1 MRLMIPRPSD
11 ERTGGTIALV
21 PEEGTL
27 TYADLAAFPD
37 DGLRRELLDGE
48 LIVSPSPFV
57 RHQEVLGR
65 LYLAFG
71 GHVAEHGGG
80 KVYVAP
86 LDVVLSDRNVV
97 EPDLLFVGE
106 EQLAILTEKNI
117 QGAPALAVEVV
128 SNSRIDRVRKRDVYA
143 RFGIPEYW
151 VVDPDADRVE
161 IYRLD
166 GDRYAKPEIFEVGDE
181 LFFDGLPGLRV
192 SLSSL
197 FDR

>member
-1 MRLMIPRPSD
+1 MRQMIPRSSD
-11 ERTGGTIALV
+11 ERTGGTIAFV

-65 LYLAFG
+65 LYLAIG

-80 KVYVAP
+80 KVYIAP

-97 EPDLLFVGE
+97 EPDLLFVAE
-106 EQLAILTEKNI
+106 EQLAILTEKNV

-128 SNSRIDRVRKRDVYA
+128 SNSRMDRVRKRDVYA

-166 GDRYAKPEIFEVGDE
+166 GDRYARPEIFEVGDE
-181 LFFDGLPGLRV
+181 LSFDGLPGLQV

-197 FDR
+197 FER

>member
-1 MRLMIPRPSD
+1 MIAGLSN
-11 ERTGGTIALV
+11 ERAGSIAFV
-21 PEEGTL
+21 PEPGTL

-48 LIVSPSPFV
+48 LIVSPSPIV

-65 LYLAFG
+65 LHLVVG
-71 GHVAEHGGG
+71 GHVAERGGG

-97 EPDLLFVGE
+97 EPDLLFVADS
-106 EQLAILTEKNI
+106 QLEILTEKNV

-161 IYRLD
+161 IYRLE
-166 GDRYAKPEIFEVGDE
+166 GDRYAKPEILETGDE
-181 LFFDGLPGLRV
+181 LAFDRLPGLRI
-192 SLSSL
+192 SLRSL
-197 FDR
+197 FER